1 MPRQPSPLR
10 ASAANSCSHTIVAV
24 LRILFGRT
32 SQQVRQR
39 QSELRDIA
47 TRSREVVLLAGV
59 AGLTTG
65 LAVALFEWLSVQVS
79 LDRLL
84 DADPLVQGAAIAAAL
99 PIVALILFAGGRL
112 SPSTTDEYI
121 KHFHDGQPLRL
132 RDLPVRFAAAVAG
145 LGLGVPMG
153 LEGPSMYTGASIGS
167 AMQERAGNVFTM
179 RYRRTLLVAGAAA
192 GVAAIFRAP
201 ATGAVFALEVPYRSD
216 LGRRLLLPALVGA
229 ACGYLAFAAVHGTA
243 PLFSVG
249 NATGIAFRDLIGAIL
264 LGVGGGLLTR
274 GFAWMLRAAKH
285 VQEGVALVPRV
296 AVASVALVGLF
307 AAGRLLYGESLVIS
321 PGYNAV
327 SWATDPKHGLGLV
340 AALLVLR
347 CVATSTAVAGGGVG
361 GLFIP
366 LVVTGALIGRLVGGE
381 IHALDQ
387 NLYTVLG
394 VAAALGAGYQVPLAA
409 VTFVAEVAGRPQ
421 YVVLGLLAAVAAD
434 LVSMQSSVTEYQRDA

>member
-1 MPRQPSPLR
+1 MLR
-10 ASAANSCSHTIVAV
+10 T
-24 LRILFGRT
+24 LFGRT
-32 SQQVRQR
+32 SGQVRQR

-47 TRSREVVLLAGV
+47 ARSREAVLLS
-59 AGLTTG
+59 GLVGLVTG
-65 LAVALFEWLSVQVS
+65 LAVALFEWLSVEVS

-84 DADPLVQGAAIAAAL
+84 ESDPFVQLIALAAAL
-99 PIVALILFAGGRL
+99 PLCALILFAGGRL

-167 AMQERAGNVFTM
+167 VAQQRVSASITM
-179 RYRRTLLVAGAAA
+179 RDRRTLLVAGAAA

-216 LGRRLLLPALVGA
+216 LGRRLLMPALVGA
-229 ACGYLAFAAVHGTA
+229 ACGYLAFTAVHGTT
-243 PLFSVG
+243 PLFRVG
-249 NATGIAFRDLIGAIL
+249 PTESFAFRDLIGAIL
-264 LGVGGGLLTR
+264 LGLGAGILTR
-274 GFAWMLRAAKH
+274 GFAWMLRTAKQLH
-285 VQEGVALVPRV
+285 ERFALIPRV
-296 AVASVALVGLF
+296 LAASAILIGLF
-307 AAGRLLYGESLVIS
+307 TAGRLLYGESIVIT
-321 PGYNAV
+321 PGYNAIT
-327 SWATDPKHGLGLV
+327 WATEPGHGLGLV
-340 AALLVLR
+340 AALLVMR
-347 CVATSTAVAGGGVG
+347 CIATSTAVGGGAVG

-381 IHALDQ
+381 IHTLDQ

-434 LVSMQSSVTEYQRDA
+434 LVSMQSAVTEYQRDT